1 MTATWGVLERKLAKT
16 CTNAEFWAKISQ
28 NIWFRQFC
36 SKKLQTRL
44 ARIQHVS
51 GTCRARVGHVSGM
64 CRDVSGT
71 CRARVGMCRARVGH
85 VSGCVGDMLWQI
97 VTHFVVKNLEK
108 HESDAEN
115 GTFCPF
121 DQFRSQNA
129 IFLLKPPIFVRIER
143 VGMCRANCWDRYVQ
157 NNLNII
163 VPTPRITKR
172 EKKQTPHVR
181 LRWHTISHLCRS
193 SKKNMA
199 GRKRTKKLREL
210 CCRMGGWSACKGDAW
225 GKKNNIGVTSVD
237 VLAALSSCVCES
249 SCSCSRSLVVW
260 VTGVGLKT
268 QCFWI
273 CFVQH
278 SLFWSYL
285 LSLFVLIYAFYNCTT
300 TVHQPATQQAN
311 WGDSHPSEH
320 KQLRGHKT
328 L

>member
-1 MTATWGVLERKLAKT
+1 MVPPILFKKIANSTGTHPT
-16 CTNAEFWAKISQ
+16 CVG
-28 NIWFRQFC
+28 
-36 SKKLQTRL
+36 
-44 ARIQHVS
+44 HVS

-85 VSGCVGDMLWQI
+85 LSGCVGDMLWQI

-115 GTFCPF
+115 GTFRPF

-129 IFLLKPPIFVRIER
+129 IFLLKPPIFARIER

-163 VPTPRITKR
+163 VPTPRIPKR
-172 EKKQTPHVR
+172 EKNQTPHVR

-193 SKKNMA
+193 SKKSMA
-199 GRKRTKKLREL
+199 GRKRTKKLRGL
-210 CCRMGGWSACKGDAW
+210 CCRMGGGQPAKGTPEE
-225 GKKNNIGVTSVD
+225 KKTTLVSQASMSW
-237 VLAALSSCVCES
+237 LRCRHVCES

-278 SLFWSYL
+278 SLF
-285 LSLFVLIYAFYNCTT
+285 
-300 TVHQPATQQAN
+300 
-311 WGDSHPSEH
+311 
-320 KQLRGHKT
+320 
-328 L
+328 